1 MNQYLSILV
10 SISLL
15 NYHNLEYW
23 TQSKQVSSISNI
35 MSINRFEKIRQ
46 YFHCN
51 VNSKNVQSS
60 DPNYDKLYKVRPV
73 VDLVLKKCRQIPRE
87 EVHCIDEQ
95 IIPTKGRS
103 SIKQYLPN
111 KPNKWGIKVWAR
123 CVLVEECTTLKST
136 QEKTAQKR
144 IMKLRVFWWG
154 EMLCT
159 VSHKHC
165 HSIKMIRYSLTISFH
180 QLLCSSY

>member
-1 MNQYLSILV
+1 MTILLNTLGNKQISINVTTDEMNQYLSMLV

-60 DPNYDKLYKVRPV
+60 DPNYDKLYKVWPV
-73 VDLVLKKCRQIPRE
+73 VD
-87 EVHCIDEQ
+87 
-95 IIPTKGRS
+95 
-103 SIKQYLPN
+103 
-111 KPNKWGIKVWAR
+111 
-123 CVLVEECTTLKST
+123 
-136 QEKTAQKR
+136 
-144 IMKLRVFWWG
+144 
-154 EMLCT
+154 
-159 VSHKHC
+159 
-165 HSIKMIRYSLTISFH
+165 
-180 QLLCSSY
+180 